1 MHVLLRLLINA
12 AALWVATRLVSGI
25 SYTGDG
31 VSLFGV
37 ALVFGVLNVLIK
49 PILFVLSFPFVIF
62 TLGLFTLVI
71 NAVMLLLTAAASDAL
86 GLGFAWTA
94 SCRPS
99 RGRSSSPW
107 SASACRC
114 SFSDGNA
121 PKPSKEARRV
131 AGLRPVACPRGCG
144 SLDPPARSPFDDRE
158 IASTHSHAA
167 RRRRA
172 ALRMVSTPRR

>member
-86 GLGFAWTA
+86 GLGFSVDGFLPALKGALVVTLV
-94 SCRPS
+94 
-99 RGRSSSPW
+99 
-107 SASACRC
+107 
-114 SFSDGNA
+114 SFGLSLFVSDG
-121 PKPSKEARRV
+121 
-131 AGLRPVACPRGCG
+131 
-144 SLDPPARSPFDDRE
+144 DSPQEKRLK
-158 IASTHSHAA
+158 A
-167 RRRRA
+167 
-172 ALRMVSTPRR
+172 

>member
-49 PILFVLSFPFVIF
+49 PILFFLSFPFVIF

-71 NAVMLLLTAAASDAL
+71 NAVMLLITAGASDAL
-86 GLGFAWTA
+86 GLGFSVDGFLPALKGALVVTLV
-94 SCRPS
+94 
-99 RGRSSSPW
+99 
-107 SASACRC
+107 
-114 SFSDGNA
+114 SFALSLFVSDN
-121 PKPSKEARRV
+121 
-131 AGLRPVACPRGCG
+131 
-144 SLDPPARSPFDDRE
+144 DPAKHEKRLK
-158 IASTHSHAA
+158 A
-167 RRRRA
+167 
-172 ALRMVSTPRR
+172 